1 MGIGIGCTQQICMDL
16 AMGSLGP
23 ERSGVGSAVIQSMRQ
38 LGGSLG
44 VATFGAILT
53 TTYRSHLHLDGVPDE
68 LVAAVA
74 NSPSLGVVTACE
86 LSSLIPTLFDQ
97 IMNGFVV
104 RFRQAIWGM
113 CSLAG
118 LTTIVTALKA
128 PCNPDLW
135 HGGVRR

>member
-1 MGIGIGCTQQICMDL
+1 MIIGISCTQQICMDPV
-16 AMGSLGP
+16 MSFLGA
-23 ERSGVGSAVIQSMRQ
+23 ERSGGGSAALQSMRQ
-38 LGGSLG
+38 LGRSVG
-44 VATFGAILT
+44 VASFGTILT
-53 TTYRSHLHLDGVPDE
+53 TSYRSHLHLDRLPDE

-86 LSSLIPTLFDQ
+86 LRSLIPTLFDQ

-113 CSLAG
+113 RALAG